1 MIHTDVKLKTF
12 APLIALSAALCFA
25 NKGADLKPVL
35 TSPGKIVFQ
44 DDFSSD
50 SLAKPWMIAK
60 GDWQVH
66 DGMVVGKEKLEDKHR
81 AVLNLNQPN
90 RNSIIQVFFK
100 LDGGKAFHL
109 SYNHAKSHLFR
120 LIVIPV
126 GISINKDQNLQ
137 DPKATAGVLA
147 RSETPFEAGKWYT
160 LMVEVSGSKVT
171 VQTDNGVKLRLAI
184 QASTRIR
191 STTAS

>member
-35 TSPGKIVFQ
+35 TSP
-44 DDFSSD
+44 
-50 SLAKPWMIAK
+50 A
-60 GDWQVH
+60 
-66 DGMVVGKEKLEDKHR
+66 
-81 AVLNLNQPN
+81 N

-109 SYNHAKSHLFR
+109 SYKHAKSHLFR
-120 LIVIPV
+120 VIVIPV
-126 GISINKDQNLQ
+126 GISINKDKNLQ

-171 VQTDNGVKLRLAI
+171 VQTDNGVRLRLAI

>member
-1 MIHTDVKLKTF
+1 
-12 APLIALSAALCFA
+12 
-25 NKGADLKPVL
+25 
-35 TSPGKIVFQ
+35 
-44 DDFSSD
+44 
-50 SLAKPWMIAK
+50 MIAK

-120 LIVIPV
+120 VIVIPV
-126 GISINKDQNLQ
+126 RISINKDKNLE

-171 VQTDNGVKLRLAI
+171 VQTIMG
-184 QASTRIR
+184 S
-191 STTAS
+191 SYG